1 MPEHLTQQQATVLAI
16 LEDGRWH
23 PVEEFMAA
31 HIPDYR
37 KRLSEL
43 NTMFPGRLDKRP
55 RTRPKKPGQKRAVV
69 ANDWCDLEVYGNLAS
84 SISDQLR
91 ALRAQEGG
99 EAREMAG
106 VVRLLDGRA
115 LKSVTWGQLR
125 LYANAELTERLLAD
139 YVDPWS
145 E

>member
-1 MPEHLTQQQATVLAI
+1 MPEHLTEQQSAVLAI
-16 LEDGRWH
+16 LADGRWH

-37 KRLSEL
+37 KRLSEIGQ
-43 NTMFPGRLDKRP
+43 MFPGRLDSRYRIRP
-55 RTRPKKPGQKRAVV
+55 AKGKSKSYRSK
-69 ANDWCDLEVYGNLAS
+69 DWMDLEAYQRLAS
-84 SISDQLR
+84 SVSDQLR
-91 ALRAQEGG
+91 ILRAQDGG

-106 VVRLLDGRA
+106 VVRLQDGLA

>member
-1 MPEHLTQQQATVLAI
+1 MPAHLTQQQATVLAI

-43 NTMFPGRLDKRP
+43 GRMFPGRLDSRYRVRP
-55 RTRPKKPGQKRAVV
+55 AKGGSKAYRGK
-69 ANDWCDLEVYGNLAS
+69 DWCDLEVYANLAS
-84 SISDQLR
+84 YVSDQLR

>member
-1 MPEHLTQQQATVLAI
+1 MPEHLTEQQSAVLAI
-16 LEDGRWH
+16 LADGRWH
-23 PVEEFMAA
+23 PVEEFMAR

-37 KRLSEL
+37 KRLSEIGEA
-43 NTMFPGRLDKRP
+43 FPTRLDSRYRIRP
-55 RTRPKKPGQKRAVV
+55 AKGKSKSYRAK
-69 ANDWCDLEVYGNLAS
+69 DWMDLEAYQRLAS
-84 SISDQLR
+84 SVSDQLR
-91 ALRAQEGG
+91 ILRAQDGG

-106 VVRLLDGRA
+106 VVRLQDGLA